1 MPAYKDSRAKKKD
14 GRQKNKGN
22 PALTKGVVLNP
33 KGRPK
38 GSLNKNTLL
47 ARAMMSDRGVEVVQ
61 KVIDMAM
68 DGDVHCLKMCIDRI
82 LPVHKAVDP
91 NRQKTDSQIVINV
104 GASETIKEKIIETP
118 PEQLVNPTVK
128 DEDVVIAEIVDN
140 KSSPEIEGK

>member
-104 GASETIKEKIIETP
+104 GASDTIKEKIIETP

>member
-91 NRQKTDSQIVINV
+91 NRAKQQSQVVINV
-104 GASETIKEKIIETP
+104 SASDSLKEKIVETDPKELIDP
-118 PEQLVNPTVK
+118 PTKSADEVIIDVAETVK
-128 DEDVVIAEIVDN
+128 
-140 KSSPEIEGK
+140 

>member
-104 GASETIKEKIIETP
+104 GASDTIKEKIIETP

-128 DEDVVIAEIVDN
+128 DEDVVIAEI
-140 KSSPEIEGK
+140 EGK

>member
-1 MPAYKDSRAKKKD
+1 MGEIYKDSREKKKD
-14 GRQKNKGN
+14 GRSKNMGN

-38 GSLNKNTLL
+38 GSVNKNTLL

-68 DGDVHCLKMCIDRI
+68 EGDVHCLKMCIDRI

-91 NRQKTDSQIVINV
+91 NRTKTDANIGINV
-104 GASETIKEKIIETP
+104 GASSDIQEKIANSDP
-118 PEQLVNPTVK
+118 AKLVNPKTK
-128 DEDVVIAEIVDN
+128 TDDEIIIAVGEVIE
-140 KSSPEIEGK
+140 

>member
-91 NRQKTDSQIVINV
+91 NRQKQDSQIVINV

-128 DEDVVIAEIVDN
+128 DEDVVIAEI
-140 KSSPEIEGK
+140 EGK

>member
-1 MPAYKDSRAKKKD
+1 MPAYKDSRPKKKD

-61 KVIDMAM
+61 KVIET
-68 DGDVHCLKMCIDRI
+68 V
-82 LPVHKAVDP
+82 
-91 NRQKTDSQIVINV
+91 RQKYEV
-104 GASETIKEKIIETP
+104 KIGTP
-118 PEQLVNPTVK
+118 VK
-128 DEDVVIAEIVDN
+128 YIFLGYFDN
-140 KSSPEIEGK
+140 KEEARARYLEARDRAMQLCLGDLVIRTKNSIESFIKTGNF

>member
-91 NRQKTDSQIVINV
+91 NRAKQQSQVVINV
-104 GASETIKEKIIETP
+104 GASDSLKEKIVETDPKELIDP
-118 PEQLVNPTVK
+118 PTKSADEVIIDVAETVK
-128 DEDVVIAEIVDN
+128 
-140 KSSPEIEGK
+140 

>member
-1 MPAYKDSRAKKKD
+1 MPAYKDSRPV
-14 GRQKNKGN
+14 KNPNKSKTGKRMGN
-22 PALTKGVVLNP
+22 PALVKGVVLNP

-91 NRQKTDSQIVINV
+91 NRIKSDSNIVINV
-104 GASETIKEKIIETP
+104 GASADIKAKLADTNPNDLIDPTIKSPDEIVIEVAETIK
-118 PEQLVNPTVK
+118 
-128 DEDVVIAEIVDN
+128 
-140 KSSPEIEGK
+140 